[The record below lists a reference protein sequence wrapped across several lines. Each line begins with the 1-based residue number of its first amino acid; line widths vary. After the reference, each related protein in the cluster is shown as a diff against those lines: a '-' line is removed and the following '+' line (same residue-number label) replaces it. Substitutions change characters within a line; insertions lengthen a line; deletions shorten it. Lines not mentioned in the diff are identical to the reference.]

1 MKNFKNYM
9 RPIKESNT
17 LDIQNWINTHI
28 DDVNI
33 SVLASIKIID
43 NAINAYY
50 IKIITD
56 EYELP
61 FRFEKCDHF
70 VLTGANIKSMKNF
83 PTSSY
88 ENFTLDIVLNECD
101 NLNFET
107 RENDYQMPICNMTL
121 IKMNKIHITDL
132 HRISS
137 NLTSI
142 GFYTSD
148 NKKLHDLS
156 TYDTN
161 IEIVRLNPLLQLSN
175 ITSLITNVNCNIE
188 EFYITEDDDGDYYDS
203 NQIDILERIIAKY
216 MNMKKNVRKDHVMD
230 MTIDLIDAGYED
242 EV

>member
-1 MKNFKNYM
+1 M
-9 RPIKESNT
+9 
-17 LDIQNWINTHI
+17 
-28 DDVNI
+28 
-33 SVLASIKIID
+33 
-43 NAINAYY
+43 
-50 IKIITD
+50 
-56 EYELP
+56 
-61 FRFEKCDHF
+61 
-70 VLTGANIKSMKNF
+70 
-83 PTSSY
+83 
-88 ENFTLDIVLNECD
+88 
-101 NLNFET
+101 NFET